1 MHTWWI
7 VGTNFSS
14 WATSAL
20 HTSWKFSS
28 QRSAGWKMAKEKQ
41 GECHLFTL
49 NLKSHIKAMAN
60 FLKGKSSAKY
70 QWPFLFWQSLF
81 HTVKEWKSLAHF
93 SLKCR
98 FSLCEARAKLKW
110 NLKVDSPA
118 VTLAYSSKSPI
129 NFAKILLQFI
139 ERKSLY
145 ILPINLD
152 MEVQFVHWPWLF
164 PNPFSHLLHC
174 VTQLKLETLYSVV
187 CVSARHRWHPT
198 KSPLF
203 SILYI

>member
-1 MHTWWI
+1 MTFH
-7 VGTNFSS
+7 
-14 WATSAL
+14 
-20 HTSWKFSS
+20 
-28 QRSAGWKMAKEKQ
+28 
-41 GECHLFTL
+41 
-49 NLKSHIKAMAN
+49 
-60 FLKGKSSAKY
+60 FL
-70 QWPFLFWQSLF
+70 QSLF
-81 HTVKEWKSLAHF
+81 HTVKEWKSLARV

-129 NFAKILLQFI
+129 NFAKISLQFI

-164 PNPFSHLLHC
+164 PNPFSHFLHC
-174 VTQLKLETLYSVV
+174 VTQLRLETLDKLSSSIFCCLSVCQASV
-187 CVSARHRWHPT
+187 APGQIFT
-198 KSPLF
+198 F
-203 SILYI
+203 SIYTYTGTKALPWVTHSILGLVLKIIENEKMVGIINIVVLD

>member
-1 MHTWWI
+1 MAN
-7 VGTNFSS
+7 GNG
-14 WATSAL
+14 
-20 HTSWKFSS
+20 K
-28 QRSAGWKMAKEKQ
+28 RRAG
-41 GECHLFTL
+41 CHLFTL
-49 NLKSHIKAMAN
+49 NLKSHIKAIAN
-60 FLKGKSSAKY
+60 FLKDKSSAKY
-70 QWPFLFWQSLF
+70 RWPFIFLQSLF
-81 HTVKEWKSLAHF
+81 HTVKEWKSLARV

-129 NFAKILLQFI
+129 NFAKISLQFI

-164 PNPFSHLLHC
+164 PNPFSHFLHC
-174 VTQLKLETLYSVV
+174 VTQLKLETLDKLSSSIFCCLWVCRASVTPSQISTFFNV
-187 CVSARHRWHPT
+187 YTV
-198 KSPLF
+198 
-203 SILYI
+203 